1 MQIHQI
7 CIHDEIKKSIENIYL
22 APYQSIIQ
30 AVNSVQPSL
39 NDINIFVDI
48 RELPEE
54 SIKLLENLG
63 RFTLDYSKPQL
74 LCCVVPNGA
83 WSWLH

>member
-7 CIHDEIKKSIENIYL
+7 YIRDEIKKSIENIYL
-22 APYQSIIQ
+22 APYQSVIQ

-39 NDINIFVDI
+39 NEINIFVDI

-74 LCCVVPNGA
+74 FCCVVPNGA